1 MKYLKKYKKYFLS
14 LICHFFKS
22 QKNFKRLLTNGYKN
36 ANINTVVRHWHKIWR
51 GGRVGLW
58 HQS

>member
-1 MKYLKKYKKYFLS
+1 MVSKVKKILK
-14 LICHFFKS
+14 I
-22 QKNFKRLLTNGYKN
+22 LLTNNSKN

>member
-1 MKYLKKYKKYFLS
+1 M
-14 LICHFFKS
+14 
-22 QKNFKRLLTNGYKN
+22 LLTNVYKN
-36 ANINTVVRHWHKIWR
+36 ANINTVARHFSKTWR

>member
-1 MKYLKKYKKYFLS
+1 MVSKIKKFLKL
-14 LICHFFKS
+14 
-22 QKNFKRLLTNGYKN
+22 LLTNVLKN
-36 ANINTVVRHWHKIWR
+36 ANINTVVGHLSKTWR